1 MSTFR
6 ISYFLTSAYKD
17 GNTRRYSAIVFRY
30 SVITCL
36 SLVVGEELLFRG
48 EKICFLCIFLAKIFG
63 NIRNILYL
71 CNVIK
76 VLVASGI

>member
-30 SVITCL
+30 SVITGL
-36 SLVVGEELLFRG
+36 SLVAGEGVLFRG
-48 EKICFLCIFLAKIFG
+48 ENNVLFVYFSCE
-63 NIRNILYL
+63 NIW
-71 CNVIK
+71 
-76 VLVASGI
+76 

>member
-1 MSTFR
+1 MVIPR
-6 ISYFLTSAYKD
+6 CYW
-17 GNTRRYSAIVFRY
+17 AIMVRY

-36 SLVVGEELLFRG
+36 SLVAGEEVLFG
-48 EKICFLCIFLAKIFG
+48 AKKYAFCAFFLAKIFG

-76 VLVASGI
+76 VLVTSGI